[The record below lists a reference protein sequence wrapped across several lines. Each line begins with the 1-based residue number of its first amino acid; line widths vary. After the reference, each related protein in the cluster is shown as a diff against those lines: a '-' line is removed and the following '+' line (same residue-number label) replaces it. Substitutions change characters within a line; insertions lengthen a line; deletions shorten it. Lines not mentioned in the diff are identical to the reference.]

1 MISQGMMSFRE
12 SLIVKLINLNLRK
25 SQMKKFI
32 KSVLFA
38 GCLVF
43 LPFAS
48 FAAPVDINS
57 ASSAEISK
65 SLDGVGKAKA
75 DAIVAYRKAHGN
87 FKSPQDLTKVKG
99 ISAKTVEK
107 NKKNIKLG
115 VGTSMPNTSLPPGS

>member
-1 MISQGMMSFRE
+1 M
-12 SLIVKLINLNLRK
+12 N
-25 SQMKKFI
+25 KFI

-48 FAAPVDINS
+48 FAAPVDINTAS
-57 ASSAEISK
+57 ATEISK
-65 SLDGVGKAKA
+65 SLDGVGKQKA
-75 DAIVAYRKAHGN
+75 EAIVAYRKAHGN
-87 FKSPQDLTKVKG
+87 FKSAQDLTKVKG

-115 VGTSMPNTSLPPGS
+115 MSGSSMPNTSLPPSN